1 MERAL
6 VRLRESA
13 RAETFEPALLL
24 TVRLPEGGERVVASE
39 CVVVDDLVVW
49 TASDLTDVLRLQ
61 AESARLGR
69 IVEESLRGYRQ
80 CAATARRYEISRALL
95 TRWRREFRSGHLVAD
110 GRPRFMAVQI
120 APDAANSAA
129 RQPPV
134 SPSSS
139 NNDRIEITLANGR
152 KIAVGTT
159 IDPMVLGRLVQVLDR
174 A

>member
-1 MERAL
+1 MDDRKFRSQTEVL
-6 VRLRESA
+6 S
-13 RAETFEPALLL
+13 
-24 TVRLPEGGERVVASE
+24 
-39 CVVVDDLVVW
+39 VVDKGRRRDW
-49 TASDLTDVLRLQ
+49 ID
-61 AESARLGR
+61 AEKVR

-129 RQPPV
+129 RQPPE
-134 SPSSS
+134 SPASS

>member
-1 MERAL
+1 MDDPKFRSQTEVL
-6 VRLRESA
+6 S
-13 RAETFEPALLL
+13 
-24 TVRLPEGGERVVASE
+24 
-39 CVVVDDLVVW
+39 VVDKGRRRDW
-49 TASDLTDVLRLQ
+49 ID
-61 AESARLGR
+61 AEKVR

-129 RQPPV
+129 RQPPE
-134 SPSSS
+134 SPASS

>member
-1 MERAL
+1 MDDPKFRSQTEVL
-6 VRLRESA
+6 S
-13 RAETFEPALLL
+13 
-24 TVRLPEGGERVVASE
+24 
-39 CVVVDDLVVW
+39 VVDKGRRRDW
-49 TASDLTDVLRLQ
+49 TG
-61 AESARLGR
+61 AEKVR

-129 RQPPV
+129 RQPPE
-134 SPSSS
+134 SPASS